1 VRLRTLV
8 APALVLAAAAFAP
21 GALAA
26 SAPHPGADGCDHAK
40 PPGLGAKKPS
50 FAKAGTVV
58 KRGAKAAIVMVTS
71 CGTIRVELA
80 LDKSNPIPNSFAF
93 LTTKHYFDGLSIF
106 RDVPAFVLQ
115 SGSPNNSSAG
125 GGPGYTVRGP
135 VPMGY
140 SYKLGDVAMAK
151 TELDRSGTGGSQF
164 FVISG
169 SQGRALP
176 TQYGLVGHAADKKS
190 LATIARLASFASSSE
205 LPSKPIYIWTATL
218 VRES

>member
-1 VRLRTLV
+1 VRARRLL
-8 APALVLAAAAFAP
+8 APALILAAGALVP

-40 PPGLGAKKPS
+40 PPGFGAKKPT
-50 FAKAGTVV
+50 FAKPGTVI

-71 CGTIRVELA
+71 CGTIRIELA
-80 LDKSNPIPNSFAF
+80 LDKTNPIPNSVAF
-93 LTTKHYFDGLSIF
+93 LTTKHYYDGLSIF
-106 RDVPAFVLQ
+106 RAVPQFVLQ
-115 SGSPNNSSAG
+115 AGSGNNAPT

-151 TELDRSGTGGSQF
+151 TEVDRSGTAGSQF
-164 FVISG
+164 FLISG
-169 SQGRALP
+169 AQGEALP
-176 TQYGLVGHAADKKS
+176 TLYGLVGHAADKQS
-190 LATIARLASFASSSE
+190 LATIARLARFSSATE
-205 LPSKPIYIWTATL
+205 APTKPIYIWTARL